1 MVAAVLACVQW
12 IPQIILTYKK
22 KAAGAFSMT
31 AMLIQ
36 CPGCAI
42 SLGVTIA
49 SGNAWQ
55 TWIQWIANLV
65 LELILCIQLIYYEGK
80 KCAEKRRQ
88 SKAPSQ
94 DVSIVRENS
103 VMP

>member
-1 MVAAVLACVQW
+1 
-12 IPQIILTYKK
+12 
-22 KAAGAFSMT
+22 MT

-42 SLGVTIA
+42 SLGVTIS

-65 LELILCIQLIYYEGK
+65 LELILCI
-80 KCAEKRRQ
+80 
-88 SKAPSQ
+88 
-94 DVSIVRENS
+94 
-103 VMP
+103 